1 MSYLTDRYKEMGGEV
16 KFIKPR
22 RCIRV
27 NTKKI
32 SVEKLKERLEKKH
45 VELDKVPFLKNAFY
59 VKSKFNL
66 VSSPEYLMGLFY
78 IQDAAS
84 QIPAEVLN
92 PKSLTLDMCAAPGSK
107 TTQLCEKVSVIAV
120 DSNKDRFKAIENN
133 LERLGIDNCIAYLLD
148 SREIN
153 KTFDY
158 ILLDAPCSGN
168 YILEDDWLKKNN
180 LKRIQERSYL
190 QMELISK
197 AISLLNK
204 NGVLV
209 YSTCS
214 LEPEEDEFVI
224 QFALDNF
231 PVKLE
236 KIDCTGDDGLTKIFG
251 KKLDP
256 TLKYCKRLWPYKT
269 NTIGFFIAR
278 LRKC

>member
-1 MSYLTDRYKEMGGEV
+1 MSFLTDRYKEMGGEV
-16 KFIKPR
+16 KFVHSK

-32 SVEKLKERLEKKH
+32 SVEALKTRLEKKH
-45 VELDKVPFLKNAFY
+45 IELEKVPFLKNAFF
-59 VKSKFNL
+59 VKSKFNI
-66 VSSPEYLMGLFY
+66 VSSPEYLLGLFY

-84 QIPAEVLN
+84 QIPGEVLN

-107 TTQLCEKVSVIAV
+107 TTQLCEKVPVVAV
-120 DSNKDRFKAIENN
+120 DSNKDRIIALENN

-148 SREIN
+148 AREVN
-153 KTFDY
+153 KKFDY

-168 YILEDDWLKKNN
+168 YILEDGWLKKTT
-180 LKRIQERSYL
+180 LKRIEERSYL
-190 QMELISK
+190 QKELISK

-204 NGVLV
+204 DGVLV

-224 QFALDNF
+224 QFALENF
-231 PVKLE
+231 NVKLE
-236 KIDCTGDDGLTKIFG
+236 KIDCIGDNGLTKIFG

-256 TLKYCKRLWPYKT
+256 SMKYCKRLWPYKT
-269 NTIGFFIAR
+269 NTIGFFVAR

>member
-1 MSYLTDRYKEMGGEV
+1 MSFLTDRYKEMGGEV

-27 NTKKI
+27 NTQKI
-32 SVEKLKERLEKKH
+32 SVEELKSRLEKKH
-45 VELDKVPFLKNAFY
+45 IEMDKVPFLKNAFF

-66 VSSPEYLMGLFY
+66 VSSPEYLLGLFY

-92 PKSLTLDMCAAPGSK
+92 PKSLTLDMCASPGSK
-107 TTQLCEKVSVIAV
+107 TTQLCEKVPVIAV
-120 DSNKDRFKAIENN
+120 DNNKDRFKAIENN
-133 LERLGIDNCIAYLLD
+133 LERLGFDNCIAYLLD
-148 SREIN
+148 AREIN
-153 KTFDY
+153 KKFDS
-158 ILLDAPCSGN
+158 IMLDAPCSGN
-168 YILEDDWLKKNN
+168 YILEEDWLKKTN
-180 LKRIQERSYL
+180 LKRIEERSYL

-204 NGVLV
+204 DGVLV

-236 KIDCTGDDGLTKIFG
+236 KIDCIGDDGLTNIFG
-251 KKLDP
+251 KKLNP
-256 TLKYCKRLWPYKT
+256 TMKYCKRLWPYKT
-269 NTIGFFIAR
+269 NTIGFFVAR